1 MRALVYTGP
10 EAVEL
15 QDVAGPSA
23 TPGDVVVQVDA
34 VGICGSD
41 MHAFLGHDERRP
53 APLILGHE
61 ASGTIVQGAGEGR
74 RVTINPLV
82 TCGTCEACVEGRANL
97 CPDRQIISMPP
108 REGAFAEQLAIP
120 AGNSL
125 LLPDDLSFAKAA
137 LTEPMACSYH
147 AVRLAAEASHRPLA
161 EARAIVLGGGAI
173 GLGAALVLADMGCSD
188 IWIAETNALR
198 HGLLGR
204 AGNFKVY
211 SPLEGAGPEEAS
223 AHVVVDAFGG
233 EATRASSS
241 ALVKPGGV
249 IVHIG
254 LASGTGGLDVRR
266 MTLQEVTFIGTYT
279 FTPADF
285 AQTLNA
291 IATGRLGPLDWV
303 EERGLE
309 EGPGAFRDIL
319 SGKAAHPKIMF
330 RL

>member
-10 EAVEL
+10 EALEL
-15 QDVAGPSA
+15 QQVADPQA
-23 TPGDVVVQVDA
+23 APGDVVVQVDA

-61 ASGTIVQGAGEGR
+61 ASGTIIEGAGAGR
-74 RVTINPLV
+74 RVTLNPLV
-82 TCGTCEACVEGRANL
+82 TCGLCEACVEGRANL

-108 REGAFAEQLAIP
+108 REGAFAEQVAIP
-120 AGNSL
+120 AINTL
-125 LLPDDLSFAKAA
+125 ALPEGLSFEQAA

-161 EARAIVLGGGAI
+161 EARAVVLGGGAI
-173 GLGAALVLADMGCSD
+173 GLGAALVLADMGCAD
-188 IWIAETNALR
+188 IWIAETNELR
-198 HGLLGR
+198 HGLLSR

-211 SPLEGAGPEEAS
+211 NPLDGAGPEEAS
-223 AHVVVDAFGG
+223 AHVVVDVFGG

-249 IVHIG
+249 I
-254 LASGTGGLDVRR
+254 
-266 MTLQEVTFIGTYT
+266 
-279 FTPADF
+279 
-285 AQTLNA
+285 
-291 IATGRLGPLDWV
+291 ATGRLGPLDWV
-303 EERGLE
+303 EERGLD
-309 EGPGAFRDIL
+309 EGPGAFKDIL
-319 SGKAAHPKIMF
+319 SGKAAHLKIMF

>member
-15 QDVAGPSA
+15 RQVVEPEAAD
-23 TPGDVVVQVDA
+23 GDVVVEVDA

-61 ASGTIVQGAGEGR
+61 ASGTVIEGPGKGR

-82 TCGTCEACVEGRANL
+82 TCGVCEACVEGRHNL
-97 CPDRQIISMPP
+97 CLHRQIISMPP
-108 REGAFAEQLAIP
+108 REGAFAEQVAIP
-120 AGNSL
+120 EVNVLELQEG
-125 LLPDDLSFAKAA
+125 LSFAQAA
-137 LTEPMACSYH
+137 LTEPISCSYH
-147 AVRLAAEASHRPLA
+147 AVRLAAEASHRPLS

-173 GLGAALVLADMGCSD
+173 GLAAALVLADMGCAD
-188 IWIAETNALR
+188 IWIAETNKLR
-198 HGLLGR
+198 HGLLTR

-211 SPLEGAGPEEAS
+211 NPLDGAGPEAGS
-223 AHVVVDAFGG
+223 AHVIVDAFGG

-254 LASGTGGLDVRR
+254 LASGEGGLDVRR
-266 MTLQEVTFIGTYT
+266 ITLQEITFIGTYT
-279 FTPADF
+279 FTRSDF

-309 EGPGAFRDIL
+309 DGPSAFKDIL

>member
-1 MRALVYTGP
+1 MMPDIDLDFSAQAYTISTWIIP
-10 EAVEL
+10 
-15 QDVAGPSA
+15 
-23 TPGDVVVQVDA
+23 
-34 VGICGSD
+34 
-41 MHAFLGHDERRP
+41 
-53 APLILGHE
+53 ILLAITLHE
-61 ASGTIVQGAGEGR
+61 AAHGIIAWSYGDDTAYKLG
-74 RVTINPLV
+74 RVTLNPLV
-82 TCGTCEACVEGRANL
+82 TCGECGACVEGRANL

-108 REGAFAEQLAIP
+108 REGAFAEQVSIP
-120 AGNSL
+120 AINAL
-125 LLPDDLSFAKAA
+125 ALPEGLSFEKAA

-161 EARAIVLGGGAI
+161 EASAIVLGGGAI
-173 GLGAALVLADMGCSD
+173 GLAAALVLADMGCCD

-198 HGLLGR
+198 HGLLSR
-204 AGNFKVY
+204 AGNFKIY
-211 SPLEGAGPEEAS
+211 NPLEGAGPENGS

-241 ALVKPGGV
+241 ALVRPGGV

-254 LASGTGGLDVRR
+254 LASGAGGLDVRR

-279 FTPADF
+279 FTRADF

-303 EERGLE
+303 EERGLD
-309 EGPGAFRDIL
+309 EGPGAFKDIL

>member
-15 QDVAGPSA
+15 RDVAAPQA
-23 TPGDVVVQVDA
+23 MPDDVVVEVDA

-61 ASGTIVQGAGEGR
+61 ASGTIIEGEGKGR
-74 RVTINPLV
+74 RVTLNPLV
-82 TCGTCEACVEGRANL
+82 TCGVCEACVEGRANL
-97 CPDRQIISMPP
+97 CPHRQIISMPP
-108 REGAFAEQLAIP
+108 REGAFAEQVAIP
-120 AGNSL
+120 AINAL
-125 LLPDDLSFAKAA
+125 ELPEGLSFEQAA

-147 AVRLAAEASHRPLA
+147 AVRLAADASHRPLA
-161 EARAIVLGGGAI
+161 EARAVVLGGGAI
-173 GLGAALVLADMGCSD
+173 GLGAALVLADLGCSD
-188 IWIAETNALR
+188 IWIAETNSLR
-198 HGLLGR
+198 HGLLSR
-204 AGNFKVY
+204 AGDFKIY
-211 SPLEGAGPEEAS
+211 NPLEGPGPEDAS

-233 EATRASSS
+233 EATRASST
-241 ALVKPGGV
+241 AVVKPGGV

-254 LASGTGGLDVRR
+254 LASGAGGLDVRR

-279 FTPADF
+279 FTRADF
-285 AQTLNA
+285 AQTLTA
-291 IATGRLGPLDWV
+291 IAAGRLGPLDWV
-303 EERGLE
+303 EERGLS
-309 EGPGAFRDIL
+309 EGPGAFKDIL